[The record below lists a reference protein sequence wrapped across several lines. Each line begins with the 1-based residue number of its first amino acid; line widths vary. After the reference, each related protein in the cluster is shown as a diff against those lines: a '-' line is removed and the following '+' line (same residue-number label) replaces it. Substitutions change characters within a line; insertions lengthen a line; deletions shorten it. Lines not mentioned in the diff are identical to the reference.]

1 MGQKIS
7 PIGFRVGITEPWRSR
22 WYARKKEFGLLLLE
36 DARIRKYIRGEYR
49 FAAIPRIEIE
59 RSGEEIRVIIFTARP
74 GVLIGKKGAKIDK
87 LKEDLEGIT
96 KRKVAIDTKEIT
108 VPELDA
114 NLVAQSVAEQL
125 EKRSS
130 FRRTMK
136 KAMQATMGEGALGV
150 KLQLAGRLGGSEM
163 ARCELSSL
171 GSIPLQALRAHID
184 YGFAEASTAYG
195 NIGVKC
201 WIYKGDYRKDGL
213 K

>member
-1 MGQKIS
+1 MGQKIH
-7 PIGFRVGITEPWRSR
+7 PVGFRVGITEPWRSR
-22 WYARKKEFGLLLLE
+22 WYARKKEFGPLILE
-36 DARIRKYIRGEYR
+36 DARIRKYIRKEYK
-49 FAAIPRIEIE
+49 FAAIPRIEVE
-59 RSGEEIRVIIFTARP
+59 RSGEEVRVIIFTARP

-87 LKEDLEGIT
+87 LKEELETLT

-114 NLVAQSVAEQL
+114 NLVAQGIAEQL
-125 EKRSS
+125 EKRAS

-163 ARCELSSL
+163 ARCELASI
-171 GSIPLQALRAHID
+171 GSVPLQALRANID

-201 WIYKGDYRKDGL
+201 WIYKGDHRPEGVK
-213 K
+213 

>member
-22 WYARKKEFGLLLLE
+22 WYARKKEFGPLILE
-36 DARIRKYIRGEYR
+36 DAKIRRYVRKEYK
-49 FAAIPRIEIE
+49 FAAISRIEIE

-87 LKEDLEGIT
+87 LKEELEALT

-114 NLVAQSVAEQL
+114 NLVAQGIAEQL
-125 EKRSS
+125 EKRAS

-136 KAMQATMGEGALGV
+136 KAMQATMNEGALGV

-171 GSIPLQALRAHID
+171 GSIPLQALRAIID

-201 WIYKGDYRKDGL
+201 WIYKGEHRPEAVK
-213 K
+213 